1 MASLQTREQVS
12 DLKAIGFA
20 LAGFTFWVLTD
31 TFVKIVGQ
39 SGLPPYEMVAF
50 LGLFMA
56 VFLAI
61 YGFARGQQ
69 HLLRPHRLSRQ
80 VARACLD
87 MTNNVCVVIALRHLT
102 LTIFYIL
109 IFMAPIVTSLLS
121 AIFLREGVP
130 WQRAAAIATGF
141 AGVMVAVHPWT
152 GAREGDWIGSPLA
165 WSASP
170 ASPPTWSGRACSP
183 RPNLLR
189 ASLSFPEL

>member
-1 MASLQTREQVS
+1 MSLLQTREQVS

-31 TFVKIVGQ
+31 TCVKIVGQ

-69 HLLRPHRLSRQ
+69 HLLRPHRLGRQ

-130 WQRAAAIATGF
+130 WQQGRGHRHRIRRS
-141 AGVMVAVHPWT
+141 H
-152 GAREGDWIGSPLA
+152 RRC
-165 WSASP
+165 ASMDRR
-170 ASPPTWSGRACSP
+170 TRG
-183 RPNLLR
+183 
-189 ASLSFPEL
+189 